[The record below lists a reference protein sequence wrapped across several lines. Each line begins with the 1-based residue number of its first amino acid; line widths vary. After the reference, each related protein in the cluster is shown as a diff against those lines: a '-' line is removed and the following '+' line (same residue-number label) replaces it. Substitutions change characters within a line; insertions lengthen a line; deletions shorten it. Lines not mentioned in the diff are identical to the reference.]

1 MSKKKRNKRAN
12 GEGSIVNRS
21 DGRWEGRYSLGFD
34 PETGKQI
41 RKSIYGKTQKEVHE
55 KLVQIMSEISRNEY
69 IEPSRMKLKDWLE
82 MWVNKYSVDKRYS
95 TLKGYK
101 AQIKKAYRICPG
113 QLLSGR
119 SHAHENPALL

>member
-12 GEGSIVNRS
+12 GEGSIINRS
-21 DGRWEGRYSLGFD
+21 DGRWEGRYSLGYD

-82 MWVNKYSVDKRYS
+82 TIWKISR
-95 TLKGYK
+95 
-101 AQIKKAYRICPG
+101 P
-113 QLLSGR
+113 
-119 SHAHENPALL
+119 

>member
-41 RKSIYGKTQKEVHE
+41 RP
-55 KLVQIMSEISRNEY
+55 LR
-69 IEPSRMKLKDWLE
+69 R
-82 MWVNKYSVDKRYS
+82 
-95 TLKGYK
+95 
-101 AQIKKAYRICPG
+101 
-113 QLLSGR
+113 
-119 SHAHENPALL
+119 ALGGPLFPRL